1 MMRAL
6 APVLPILAL
15 LGGCSAPGGH
25 YPSLYP
31 RAAEAIDPRLPVPE
45 TVNDR
50 PAGAALVA
58 RLEALMTEAR
68 RGDDAFR
75 PAAAAAERLA
85 ASAGPA
91 QSESWIAAQQ
101 ALSAAQAARLPTA
114 RALGDV
120 DALGAGRL
128 ADNGGIAPNDL
139 KAINETAA
147 VIARIDARQQ
157 AAIAALL
164 ARLGG

>member
-1 MMRAL
+1 MMRAFFL
-6 APVLPILAL
+6 SVPILTL
-15 LGGCSAPGGH
+15 VGGCSAPGGP

-31 RAAEAIDPRLPVPE
+31 RAAEAIDPRLSVPE
-45 TVNDR
+45 TFNDR

-58 RLEALMTEAR
+58 RLDGLVAEAR
-68 RGDDAFR
+68 RGDEAFQ
-75 PAAAAAERLA
+75 PAAATAEQLA

-91 QSESWIAAQQ
+91 RSESWITAQQ
-101 ALSAAQAARLPTA
+101 AVSAAQAARLPTA

-128 ADNGGIAPNDL
+128 AENGGIAPNDL
-139 KAINETAA
+139 KAINQAAA

-157 AAIAALL
+157 ATIAALL